1 MINGEVFR
9 EKNNPWMS
17 RFWKVIAKAIDR
29 VGRRGFLK
37 KIQPLPRLEPTEI
50 LSVT

>member
-17 RFWKVIAKAIDR
+17 RFWKERLFEKNPTIA
-29 VGRRGFLK
+29 
-37 KIQPLPRLEPTEI
+37 
-50 LSVT
+50 